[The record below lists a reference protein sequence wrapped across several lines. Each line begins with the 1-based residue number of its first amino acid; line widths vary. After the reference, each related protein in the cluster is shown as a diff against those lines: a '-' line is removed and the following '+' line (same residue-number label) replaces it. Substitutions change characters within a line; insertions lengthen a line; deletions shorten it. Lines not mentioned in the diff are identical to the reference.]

1 MFLCCQNDVSH
12 SANAHLQ
19 CCEIHAAT
27 TAAFDSFEVV
37 IKLYARLKDDAAVSR
52 PVPGRIMN
60 FDVVFSVADR
70 KGYR

>member
-27 TAAFDSFEVV
+27 FDSFAVV
-37 IKLYARLKDDAAVSR
+37 IKLYALLKDDAAVSR

-70 KGYR
+70 IGYR